1 MDILSFADGLSADA
15 GSPDTSHPITKRM
28 IHDMIRM
35 PESAYNSTSS
45 YTSTMSRLA
54 RKYKKMVSKREL
66 GDAYRLLNSE
76 YPDKYPVIPTLQHAL
91 MIRAVRSASGI
102 LNVSVVMP
110 PDTFSCKYNCKFCPN
125 ETRANGASV
134 DMPRSYL
141 SNEDA
146 VKRAA
151 SVGFDAVRQVYIRL
165 RALEVNGH
173 PLDKIEF
180 RVLGGTFSCYA
191 HDIADAFIRD
201 LYYAA
206 NTYTED
212 GRGDERPRLSISEE
226 QERNVHAR
234 IHVVGLG
241 IETRPDEISMAEIAR
256 LRRYGVT
263 RVELGVQHTNDDLLR
278 RLNRGHGM
286 RASKR
291 AIRRLKDAGFKIE
304 MHIMTDLPGTTPE
317 LDKACYDAVLRDD
330 PDLIPDYMKDYPC
343 LDVAF
348 TEIKKWKADGTWTP
362 YAERDGGRALKDVLI
377 YRQSIT
383 PPWVRVNRVQRDFH
397 PADESNDFL
406 GFTSDTLMSNLA
418 QIVKDE
424 AEARGVFCK
433 CIRCCEVRGE
443 SFAPED
449 IQYKTFTFTAS
460 GATEHFIAAMIDREP
475 RHLMLGFIRLRLSGA
490 TGSVVVEDEGSAS
503 VLPELAG
510 HTAMIRELHVYGQ
523 VRPAGEAAESGSA
536 QHLGIGR
543 RLLALAESAAR
554 EAGYEE
560 IAVISGIGVRDYYRK
575 NGYELRGSYMMKS
588 LAAAVTAAATTATTA
603 ATTAATTT
611 TANKSGFPT
620 FILVLLYI
628 VLLLNIIRIAMQFAM
643 RF

>member
-1 MDILSFADGLSADA
+1 
-15 GSPDTSHPITKRM
+15 
-28 IHDMIRM
+28 
-35 PESAYNSTSS
+35 
-45 YTSTMSRLA
+45 
-54 RKYKKMVSKREL
+54 
-66 GDAYRLLNSE
+66 
-76 YPDKYPVIPTLQHAL
+76 
-91 MIRAVRSASGI
+91 
-102 LNVSVVMP
+102 
-110 PDTFSCKYNCKFCPN
+110 
-125 ETRANGASV
+125 
-134 DMPRSYL
+134 L

-603 ATTAATTT
+603 AATTATTAATTAATTT

>member
-1 MDILSFADGLSADA
+1 MDFLSFADSLVTAEHTDIHAPAPSMISKLMVADL
-15 GSPDTSHPITKRM
+15 
-28 IHDMIRM
+28 IRM
-35 PESAYNSTSS
+35 DEMCYNTKSA
-45 YTSTMSRLA
+45 YTSTSLRLA
-54 RKYKKMVSKREL
+54 RKYKKMVGKREL
-66 GDAYRLLNSE
+66 CDAYRALNTSR
-76 YPDKYPVIPTLQHAL
+76 PDKFPMIPALHNAL

-125 ETRANGASV
+125 ETKANGATV

-151 SVGFDAVRQVYIRL
+151 SVGFDAVKQVYTRL

-180 RVLGGTFSCYA
+180 RILGGTFSCYSRE
-191 HDIADAFIRD
+191 IADVFIRD

-206 NTYTED
+206 NTYIEKGT
-212 GRGDERPRLSISEE
+212 GDDRPRLTIEEE
-226 QERNVHAR
+226 QELNVHAR

-241 IETRPDEISMAEIAR
+241 VETRPDEITMSEIAR
-256 LRRYGVT
+256 FRLYGVT
-263 RVELGVQHTNDDLLR
+263 RVELGVQHTNDDILR
-278 RLNRGHGM
+278 RLNRGHGVN
-286 RASKR
+286 ASKR

-317 LDKACYDAVLRDD
+317 LDIECYNSVLRDD

-348 TEIKKWKADGTWTP
+348 TEIKQWKAEGKWVP
-362 YAERDGGRALKDVLI
+362 YAEIDGGRLLKDVLI
-377 YRQSIT
+377 HRQAIT
-383 PPWVRVNRVQRDFH
+383 PPWVRVNRIQRDFH
-397 PADESNDFL
+397 EATESNDYL

-418 QIVKDE
+418 QIVKNE

-433 CIRCCEVRGE
+433 CIRCCEVRGDVF
-443 SFAPED
+443 SQDD
-449 IQYKTFTFTAS
+449 IQYKTWTFMAS
-460 GATEHFIAAMIDREP
+460 GATEKFIAAIIDGSP
-475 RHLMLGFIRLRLSGA
+475 RHTMLGFIRLRMSPKIGEIA
-490 TGSVVVEDEGSAS
+490 GEGSAS

-510 HTAMIRELHVYGQ
+510 NTAMIRELHVYGQ
-523 VRPAGEAAESGSA
+523 VRPTGVVNDTATGSA

-543 RLLALAESAAR
+543 TLLQMAEA
-554 EAGYEE
+554 EAYTAGFNQ

-575 NGYELRGSYMMKS
+575 NGYELRGSYMMKPLSPPPATVPHQQPS
-588 LAAAVTAAATTATTA
+588 LPPFL
-603 ATTAATTT
+603 
-611 TANKSGFPT
+611 SS
-620 FILVLLYI
+620 FILI
-628 VLLLNIIRIAMQFAM
+628 VILLNIMACLM
-643 RF
+643 RSI